1 MVRVSVLS
9 DCLRSILNAERAGKR
24 QVNLMNL
31 TR

>member
-24 QVNLMNL
+24 QVSLMNL
-31 TR
+31 TK